1 MQSQE
6 IIENFDLGTVHCDKA
21 IQSLRNMKIPEKDA
35 RLSFYYK
42 IRTLYN
48 MFRISYTF
56 YEKYLLT
63 QKFWEENY
71 PDHIL
76 SNKNMK
82 KLYDEY
88 DMFIRSNFIT
98 EMYSAFESSLRVII
112 KNIEPDYYEKN
123 KTRFSKMTR
132 KILTDFKLPQEIPL
146 LKHFSILRNSMHS
159 NGIFDPPNAKNEI
172 IEYKGKKF
180 VYEVGK
186 LIKYAGWTDLLSISK
201 LIHYLFFDII
211 NLTLAQKILFIKE
224 PFSDYWDTLDD
235 PLPNS

>member
-1 MQSQE
+1 MRSQE
-6 IIENFDLGTVHCDKA
+6 IIENFDLASVACDKT
-21 IQSLRNMKIPEKDA
+21 IQSLRTKIQEKDS

-63 QKFWEENY
+63 KKFWEENY
-71 PDHIL
+71 PDYIM
-76 SNKNMK
+76 SSKNVK

-98 EMYSAFESSLRVII
+98 ELYSAFESSLRVII
-112 KNIEPDYYEKN
+112 QKIEPDYYEEN
-123 KTRFSKMTR
+123 KRIFSKMAK
-132 KILTDFKLPQEIPL
+132 KILTDLKLSEENKL
-146 LKHFSILRNSMHS
+146 LEHFSILRNSMHS
-159 NGIFDPPNAKNEI
+159 NGIFDPPNGKKKV

-186 LIKYAGWTDLLSISK
+186 PIKYAGWTDLLSISK
-201 LIHYLFFDII
+201 LIHFLFLDII
-211 NLTLAQKILFIKE
+211 NYTLEQKILFIKE

-235 PLPNS
+235 PFSNS